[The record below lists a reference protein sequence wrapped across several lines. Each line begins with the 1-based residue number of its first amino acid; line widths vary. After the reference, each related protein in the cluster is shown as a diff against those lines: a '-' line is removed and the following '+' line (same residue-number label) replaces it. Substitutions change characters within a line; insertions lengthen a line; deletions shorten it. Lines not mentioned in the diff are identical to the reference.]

1 MVDVEQERFIEQEEI
16 LIDNKENRN
25 KIYRLLLERFQQQED
40 SYLFEYFLKEWTENE
55 ENQFTNM
62 FFKDQSVIFKFD
74 KYEVT
79 SGAAGSPEISI
90 PFHKMEEIFTDEWKE
105 KIDFN
110 LTEDPEP
117 SREDES
123 ETPKPSKKDDPG
135 KESKED
141 TNSNKKKV
149 ALTFD
154 DGPHPTNTLEILELL
169 DKHDAKAT
177 FFMLGNRVDFYP
189 DIAKVIAEKGHELGN
204 HTWTHKDLTTL
215 GQEEI
220 SEEVAVTNEVIR
232 NATGEEPTVFRP
244 PYGAVDDHVREV
256 RGRPPTLWTIDTLD
270 WKSRDPNQIVKIVED
285 NVRDGSVI
293 LMHDIH
299 ETTVTAVERIL
310 SSLEKEG
317 YEFVTVSEIESN

>member
-40 SYLFEYFLKEWTENE
+40 SYLFEDFLKEWTENE
-55 ENQFTNM
+55 DNQFTNM
-62 FFKDQSVIFKFD
+62 FFKDQSVVFKFD

-79 SGAAGSPEISI
+79 AGAAGSPEISI
-90 PFHKMEEIFTDEWKE
+90 PFHKMEDIFTDEWKE
-105 KIDFN
+105 KIDFDH
-110 LTEDPEP
+110 TEKPEP
-117 SREDES
+117 SKEDES

-141 TNSNKKKV
+141 ANSNKKKV

-189 DIAKVIAEKGHELGN
+189 DIAKVVAEKGHELGN

-256 RGRPPTLWTIDTLD
+256 LGLPPTFWTIDTLD

>member
-1 MVDVEQERFIEQEEI
+1 MERK
-16 LIDNKENRN
+16 NW
-25 KIYRLLLERFQQQED
+25 
-40 SYLFEYFLKEWTENE
+40 FL
-55 ENQFTNM
+55 
-62 FFKDQSVIFKFD
+62 
-74 KYEVT
+74 
-79 SGAAGSPEISI
+79 
-90 PFHKMEEIFTDEWKE
+90 
-105 KIDFN
+105 

-169 DKHDAKAT
+169 DKTDAKAT

-244 PYGAVDDHVREV
+244 AIWSGWWPCQRSSWAPSDVM
-256 RGRPPTLWTIDTLD
+256 
-270 WKSRDPNQIVKIVED
+270 D
-285 NVRDGSVI
+285 NWHIG
-293 LMHDIH
+293 
-299 ETTVTAVERIL
+299 
-310 SSLEKEG
+310 LEI
-317 YEFVTVSEIESN
+317 SWS